1 MLVKI
6 ENGFY
11 LNAKHIIAV
20 RVSRSE
26 MKGQFMVNIEYTPN
40 SMHKAG
46 EYEVAFETKIDA
58 EKYLQT
64 LNQALLK

>member
-11 LNAKHIIAV
+11 LNAQHIIAV

-26 MKGQFMVNIEYTPN
+26 SKGAFSVNIEYTPN
-40 SMHKAG
+40 SAHKAG
-46 EYEVAFETKIDA
+46 VYEIAFETKIDA
-58 EKYLQT
+58 ERYLQT
-64 LNQALLK
+64 LNQALPK

>member
-11 LNAKHIIAV
+11 LNAQHIIAV

-26 MKGQFMVNIEYTPN
+26 AKGQFIVNIEYTPN
-40 SMHKAG
+40 SAHKAG
-46 EYEVAFETKIDA
+46 VYEIAFETKIDA
-58 EKYLQT
+58 ERYLQM
-64 LNQALLK
+64 LNQALPK

>member
-11 LNAKHIIAV
+11 LNAHHIIAV
-20 RVSRSE
+20 RVARSE
-26 MKGQFMVNIEYTPN
+26 AKGQFIVNIEYTPN
-40 SMHKAG
+40 SMQKVG
-46 EYEVAFETKIDA
+46 VYEITFETKIDA

-64 LNQALLK
+64 LSQALPK

>member
-11 LNAKHIIAV
+11 LNAQHIIAV

-26 MKGQFMVNIEYTPN
+26 AKAQFIVNIEYTPN
-40 SMHKAG
+40 SVQKVG
-46 EYEVAFETKIDA
+46 DYEIAFETKIDA

-64 LNQALLK
+64 LHQALLK